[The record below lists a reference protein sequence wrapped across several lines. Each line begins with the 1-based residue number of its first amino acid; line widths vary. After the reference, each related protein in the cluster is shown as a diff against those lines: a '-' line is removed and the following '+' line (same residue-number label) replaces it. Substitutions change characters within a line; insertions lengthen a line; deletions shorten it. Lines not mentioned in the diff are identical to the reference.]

1 MTLSEAFRH
10 QSESCVKLGS
20 PFMGQLCALLSERW
34 QEPSGLRRYFDG
46 FTGDI
51 GPAGHSLP
59 LRLAGGL
66 HALVLTGRAPDLI
79 AVYPPQTVSNNSLWQ
94 AVAATLETHEAFLL
108 DWVASPPQTNEV
120 RRSAALMP
128 AAAMAATYFD
138 APAVLSELGASGG
151 LNLNWDSFRLDLPGG
166 TLGDS
171 RSDVIL
177 TPDWK
182 GDMPP
187 TVLPKIT
194 SRAGVDLNPLDPQSP
209 DDLLRLKAYLWPD
222 QPHRMSLTQAAAAL
236 QHTKVAQEDA
246 IDWLARR
253 LNDAPPGHMHI
264 LQHTVA
270 WQYFPAKAQA
280 RGLALIEDAGARATT
295 AAPLAWIAMENDGDR
310 SGGVGAHLTLR
321 LWPGDVHLSLGRVD
335 FHGRWINWT
344 PQNKA

>member
-1 MTLSEAFRH
+1 MTLSQAFRH

-34 QEPSGLRRYFDG
+34 HNPSRLRQYFDS

-66 HALVLTGRAPDLI
+66 HALVLTGRAPDLQ
-79 AVYPPQTVSNNSLWQ
+79 AVYPPQTVPDDSLWQ
-94 AVAATLETHEAFLL
+94 AVATALETHESFLL
-108 DWVASPPQTNEV
+108 DWVASAPQTNEV

-166 TLGDS
+166 HLGAAQTG
-171 RSDVIL
+171 VIL
-177 TPDWK
+177 TPEWT

-187 TVLPKIT
+187 THLPQIAG
-194 SRAGVDLNPLDPQSP
+194 RAGVDLNPLDPQKP
-209 DDLLRLKAYLWPD
+209 DDLLRLKAYLWAD

-253 LNDAPPGHMHI
+253 LNDIPPGHMHI

-270 WQYFPAKAQA
+270 WQYFPKDAQA
-280 RGLALIEDAGARATT
+280 RGAALIEAAGARATA

-310 SGGVGAHLTLR
+310 SGAVGAHLTLR
-321 LWPGDVHLSLGRVD
+321 LWPGDVHLSLGRAD
-335 FHGRWINWT
+335 FHGRWISWN
-344 PQNKA
+344 PQNRA